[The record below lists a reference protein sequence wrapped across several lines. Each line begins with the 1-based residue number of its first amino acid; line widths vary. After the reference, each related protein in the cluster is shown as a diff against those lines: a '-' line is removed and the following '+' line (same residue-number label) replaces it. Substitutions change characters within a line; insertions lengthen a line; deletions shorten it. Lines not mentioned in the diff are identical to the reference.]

1 MKGRIGVCP
10 HLHRGLSP
18 SCPDPSYKLN
28 CYPTK
33 MHSALI
39 KAMVANCGAVPGGRQ
54 VTAPMSMREWFYRRT
69 PADAGA
75 THRFGDFGIRGWSNH
90 KGGNY
95 RIWLVGAE
103 GSNAG
108 LDAARA
114 AWEEN

>member
-39 KAMVANCGAVPGGRQ
+39 KAMVGYARLRPA
-54 VTAPMSMREWFYRRT
+54 RRAAALDLARKA
-69 PADAGA
+69 ADYL
-75 THRFGDFGIRGWSNH
+75 IS
-90 KGGNY
+90 
-95 RIWLVGAE
+95 LVGAE

-108 LDAARA
+108 LDAART